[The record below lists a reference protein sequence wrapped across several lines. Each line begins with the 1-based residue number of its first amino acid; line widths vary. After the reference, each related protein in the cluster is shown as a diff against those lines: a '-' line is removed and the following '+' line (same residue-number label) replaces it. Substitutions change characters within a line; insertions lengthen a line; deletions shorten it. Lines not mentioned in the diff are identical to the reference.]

1 MIYGYA
7 RISESEERKPKIG
20 VNLIDG
26 QIETLIS
33 YGVSQENIILNKDD
47 TTKKL
52 NSGITHLLAIASEG
66 DTIVIPCLLSLA
78 RNIGELLY
86 YCGIIK
92 DKGIYLVSIQENID
106 TSIQTPY
113 NFLDAMGQLKEF
125 EHDRISKAR
134 KARGQVYNYDR
145 TNAKLRN
152 NAKNKAGKIIYSRM
166 NHKTK
171 EAIAREYAKGYAT
184 IKSICDKHSITSN
197 TLYRILDELGIERRS

>member
-7 RISESEERKPKIG
+7 RISIYEERKPKEGI
-20 VNLIDG
+20 NLLDD
-26 QIETLIS
+26 QLEALLS
-33 YGVSQENIILNKDD
+33 YGVDQENIVTNTNTGEDNINTQLKE
-47 TTKKL
+47 
-52 NSGITHLLAIASEG
+52 LLSKAQKG
-66 DTIVIPCLLSLA
+66 DTIVIASLLSLA
-78 RNIGELLY
+78 RNINELLY

-92 DKGIYLVSIQENID
+92 EKELILVSIQENID
-106 TSIQTPY
+106 TSLQPSY
-113 NFLDAMGQLKEF
+113 NFLDAMGQLKSYER
-125 EHDRISKAR
+125 DRISKAR

-197 TLYRILDELGIERRS
+197 TLYRILDELGIERHS

>member
-7 RISESEERKPKIG
+7 RISIYEERKPKEGI
-20 VNLIDG
+20 NLLVD
-26 QIETLIS
+26 QLEALLS
-33 YGVSQENIILNKDD
+33 YGVDQENIVTNTNTGEDNINTQLKE
-47 TTKKL
+47 
-52 NSGITHLLAIASEG
+52 LLSKAQKG
-66 DTIVIPCLLSLA
+66 DTIVVASLLSLA
-78 RNIGELLY
+78 RNINELLY

-92 DKGIYLVSIQENID
+92 EKELILVSIQENID
-106 TSIQTPY
+106 TSLQPSY

-152 NAKNKAGKIIYSRM
+152 NAKNKAGKLIYSRI

>member
-7 RISESEERKPKIG
+7 RISIYEERKPKEGI
-20 VNLIDG
+20 NLLDD
-26 QIETLIS
+26 QLEALLS
-33 YGVSQENIILNKDD
+33 YGVDQENIVTNTNTGEDNINTQLKE
-47 TTKKL
+47 
-52 NSGITHLLAIASEG
+52 LLSKAQKG
-66 DTIVIPCLLSLA
+66 DTIVIASLLSLA
-78 RNIGELLY
+78 RNINELLY

-92 DKGIYLVSIQENID
+92 EKELILVSIQENID
-106 TSIQTPY
+106 TSLQPSY

-152 NAKNKAGKIIYSRM
+152 NAKNKAGKLIYSRM

>member
-7 RISESEERKPKIG
+7 RISTYEERKPKEGI
-20 VNLIDG
+20 NLLDD
-26 QIETLIS
+26 QLEALLS
-33 YGVSQENIILNKDD
+33 YGVDQENIVTNTNTGEDNINTQLKA
-47 TTKKL
+47 
-52 NSGITHLLAIASEG
+52 LLSKAQKG
-66 DTIVIPCLLSLA
+66 DTIVIASLLSLA
-78 RNIGELLY
+78 RNINELLY

-92 DKGIYLVSIQENID
+92 EKELILVSIQEHID
-106 TSIQTPY
+106 TSLQSSY

-125 EHDRISKAR
+125 EHNRISKAR

-152 NAKNKAGKIIYSRM
+152 NAKNKAGKLIYSRM

>member
-7 RISESEERKPKIG
+7 RISIYEERKPKEGI
-20 VNLIDG
+20 NLLDD
-26 QIETLIS
+26 QLEALLS
-33 YGVSQENIILNKDD
+33 YGVDQENIVTNTNTGEDNINTQLKA
-47 TTKKL
+47 
-52 NSGITHLLAIASEG
+52 LLSKAQKG
-66 DTIVIPCLLSLA
+66 DTIVIASLLSLA
-78 RNIGELLY
+78 RNINELLY

-92 DKGIYLVSIQENID
+92 EKELILVSIQENID
-106 TSIQTPY
+106 TSLQPSY

-152 NAKNKAGKIIYSRM
+152 NAKNKAGKLIYSRI

>member
-1 MIYGYA
+1 MIYGYI
-7 RISESEERKPKIG
+7 RISTYEERKPKEGI
-20 VNLIDG
+20 NLLDD
-26 QIETLIS
+26 QLEALLS
-33 YGVSQENIILNKDD
+33 YGVAQENIVTNTNTGEDNINGQLKA
-47 TTKKL
+47 
-52 NSGITHLLAIASEG
+52 LLHKAQKG
-66 DTIVIPCLLSLA
+66 DTIVIASLLSLA

-152 NAKNKAGKIIYSRM
+152 NAKNKAGKLIYSRI

>member
-7 RISESEERKPKIG
+7 RISIYEERKPKEGI
-20 VNLIDG
+20 NLLDD
-26 QIETLIS
+26 QLEALLS
-33 YGVSQENIILNKDD
+33 YGVDQENIVTNTNTGEDNINTQLKELLSKA
-47 TTKKL
+47 KK
-52 NSGITHLLAIASEG
+52 G
-66 DTIVIPCLLSLA
+66 DTIVIASLLSLA
-78 RNIGELLY
+78 RNINELLY

-92 DKGIYLVSIQENID
+92 EKELILVSIQENID
-106 TSIQTPY
+106 TSLQASY

-152 NAKNKAGKIIYSRM
+152 NAKNKAGKLIYSRI